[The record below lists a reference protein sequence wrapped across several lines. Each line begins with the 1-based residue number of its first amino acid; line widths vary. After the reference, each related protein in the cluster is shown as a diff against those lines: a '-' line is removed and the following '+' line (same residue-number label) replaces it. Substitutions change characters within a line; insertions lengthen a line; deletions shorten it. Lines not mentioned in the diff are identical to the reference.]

1 VASYDRSIPPG
12 GEGKI
17 TLRIN
22 TKGYDGK
29 IRKSARVYTNDPKAH
44 QEVLIVDALVR
55 TPIVV
60 SDRVVL
66 LQGTTREAVSRT
78 VDIRGKLD
86 KPLKLEPI
94 DYTLDKKVTFSIEE
108 LTKEKHYRVTFTSI
122 PHVGNYYQ
130 GLLRL
135 KTSYPEKPEVMIHV
149 RGRFI
154 N

>member
-1 VASYDRSIPPG
+1 M
-12 GEGKI
+12 
-17 TLRIN
+17 
-22 TKGYDGK
+22 
-29 IRKSARVYTNDPKAH
+29 
-44 QEVLIVDALVR
+44 
-55 TPIVV
+55 V
-60 SDRVVL
+60 SDRIDL
-66 LQGTTREAVSRT
+66 LQGTTREAVTRS

-108 LTKEKHYRVTFTSI
+108 LTKDKHYRVTFTSI
-122 PHVGNYYQ
+122 PNVGNYYR

-135 KTSYPEKPEVMIHV
+135 RTNYPEKPELMIHV